1 MRRAFRIRLGLL
13 VALVAIALPAI
24 CAAPEGILHPGPGTT
39 VDGTPALDGMHVFG
53 GQLLRT
59 PHGQFGDLFTGGS
72 SLRLLGDTKL
82 RFDGDSAELVEGGV
96 ALNTTSRFSVRT
108 GCTEVTPLTA
118 TAARYTV
125 QLQQKTVYVTAE
137 RNDVTVRARKTV
149 RVPAGKA
156 VAVFCAAPKQDI
168 VFVGKALP
176 AKIIMGAAVAGM
188 PTPLAL
194 KQDMSS
200 SSPSQ

>member
-1 MRRAFRIRLGLL
+1 M
-13 VALVAIALPAI
+13 

-53 GQLLRT
+53 GQLLHT
-59 PHGQFGDLFTGGS
+59 PHGQFSDLLTQSS

-82 RFDGDSAELVEGGV
+82 QFEGDSAELVEGGV
-96 ALNTTSRFSVRT
+96 ALNTTSRFPVRT
-108 GCTEVTPLTA
+108 GCAEVTPLTVA
-118 TAARYTV
+118 MARYTV

-137 RNDVTVRARKTV
+137 QNDVTVRARKTV
-149 RVPAGKA
+149 RVPAGKS
-156 VAVFCAAPKQDI
+156 VAVYCGTAAQNI
-168 VFVGKALP
+168 VFLGRDTA
-176 AKIIMGAAVAGM
+176 AKVIMGAAVAGM
-188 PTPLAL
+188 PAPVVL